1 MIEYRETKK
10 TKLNYIKK
18 FTLFYCGPFFIL
30 GVAILLA
37 SVFCNL
43 IPGISGDKTE
53 LIYAILFISLDIL
66 IFTVGPLLLYRRL
79 YNILIFPIRDCSDE
93 YYEELSIEYCE
104 EKYIFK
110 RKRFLPFFYDKISA
124 LKLCLYSIFFQSEK
138 GPKNF
143 GPFHFYSSFF
153 RLFPRYVPN
162 IEGFFFGSLAADVNP
177 LRLPRL
183 RSFPPRRSFLS
194 LLPP

>member
-43 IPGISGDKTE
+43 IPGISGDKAE
-53 LIYAILFISLDIL
+53 LIYAIMFISLDIL
-66 IFTVGPLLLYRRL
+66 IFMVGPLLLYRRL

-110 RKRFLPFFYDKISA
+110 NLTIGNVLVFNKKEIKKA
-124 LKLCLYSIFFQSEK
+124 NLYKDILIIFFTGKRIKIIPATKETK
-138 GPKNF
+138 A
-143 GPFHFYSSFF
+143 
-153 RLFPRYVPN
+153 LFT
-162 IEGFFFGSLAADVNP
+162 D
-177 LRLPRL
+177 
-183 RSFPPRRSFLS
+183 FL
-194 LLPP
+194 